1 MVRIYAL
8 VFALSGISGLIYE
21 SVWSHYV
28 KLILGHAAFAQTL
41 VLAIFMGGMAAGSW
55 LASRVSPRLR
65 SLLLAYAAVEAGIG
79 IIAIA
84 FQPIFAASTRAL
96 FDTILPA
103 LDPGMA
109 AVAAKLALATLLILP
124 QSLLLGATFP
134 LLSGGV
140 LRLDPRATGGTVA
153 LLYFAN
159 SIGAVIGVLWAG
171 FWLISAVGLPGTL
184 LTAGIINVG
193 LALLVFCLVRFGQ
206 EAAIATAP
214 TPRILRTPHD
224 VPDSEGLR
232 WILWAAA
239 ITGAASFCYE
249 IAWIRMLSMVLGA
262 STHSF
267 ELMLAAFI
275 LGLALGGLWI
285 RRRIDT
291 LPNPR
296 LFLGIVQLLMGSL
309 ALATLPL
316 YNHSF
321 DLMAAAMRGLSR
333 SDSGYVL
340 FSLIGHAIAMLVM
353 LPATFC
359 AGMTL
364 PLLTLILWR
373 SRCGERAIGQVYA
386 ANTLGAIVGVV
397 AAVHLVLPA
406 VGLKGLMLFG
416 TLLDGVLGLYL
427 IAGALSHAAPL
438 RRYGWL
444 SAFALA
450 WVVCLTSVEFDPH
463 RMAAGVYRHASPT
476 VKEGVEILSWRD
488 GKTASIG
495 LARDTE
501 GHVEITTNGKAD
513 ASINMSGKGAPS
525 PDEIT
530 MTLAAVIPML
540 HQPQTR
546 SVANVGFGS
555 GLTTHALLAFPQVE
569 RVDTIEIEP
578 EMIKG
583 ARLGFE
589 ARAPRAFNDPRS
601 RIFIDD
607 ARAYFSSHGLRYDLI
622 VSEPSNP
629 YVSGVA
635 SLFSEEYYRHITRY
649 LAPEGLFVQWL
660 QIYETSLPVV
670 ASVIGALD
678 SVFSDYVVYAT
689 DDVNMLV
696 VARASGTIAPPDYRL
711 LDDPDVRAELARVG
725 VAGRADL
732 ALRLVGSKA
741 LWSPLLAM
749 VGAPR
754 NSDYFPF
761 VDQNAARYQFLRKR
775 DAFPLLAMGDHP
787 VPVLEALKL
796 RLEPEDGP
804 VGVSTYFDTAN
815 NAHLARRIRDH
826 LLDRSPKTSLPA
838 AFWSS
843 LAVIRAEHDCDGM
856 APARILA
863 LLDLARRTHAFLDAR
878 DVDAVWSRLVSA
890 SPCNRPG
897 TRVGKWLA
905 FLRALGT
912 RDWPATAAGAG
923 DLLAAE
929 GSALAGAP
937 LETLLIADLTARL
950 VTHDKDGFIRT
961 RRDYLLPAVQE
972 HRVADLLLMNLLLSQ
987 ARVLGWGDPLAAIE
1001 LPTRA
1006 SPRFAAARRAQ

>member
-55 LASRVSPRLR
+55 LASRVSQRLR

-84 FQPIFAASTRAL
+84 FQPIFAASTHAL
-96 FDTILPA
+96 FDTVLPA

-109 AVAAKLALATLLILP
+109 AVAAKLTLAALLILP

-134 LLSGGV
+134 LISGGV
-140 LRLDPRATGGTVA
+140 LRLDAQGTGRTVA

-206 EAAIATAP
+206 QAELATPP
-214 TPRILRTPHD
+214 TPPNADD
-224 VPDSEGLR
+224 VADGEGLR

-340 FSLIGHAIAMLVM
+340 FSLTGHAIAMLVM

-386 ANTLGAIVGVV
+386 ANTLGAIVGVI

-406 VGLKGLMLFG
+406 VGLKGLVLFG

-427 IAGALSHAAPL
+427 IAGALSDATPL

-444 SAFALA
+444 GAFALA
-450 WVVCLTSVEFDPH
+450 WVVCLTSVDFDPQ

-495 LARDTE
+495 LARDAR
-501 GHVEITTNGKAD
+501 GLVEITTNGKAD
-513 ASINMSGKGAPS
+513 ASINMSGKGSPS

-540 HQPQTR
+540 HHRQART
-546 SVANVGFGS
+546 VANVGFGS

-607 ARAYFSSHGLRYDLI
+607 ARAYFSSHGRRYDLI

-649 LAPEGLFVQWL
+649 LAPDGLFVQWL
-660 QIYETSLPVV
+660 QIYETSIPVV

-696 VARASGTIAPPDYRL
+696 VARRSGTIQPPDYRL
-711 LDDPDVRAELARVG
+711 LDEPDVRAELARVG

-749 VGAPR
+749 VGAPK

-775 DAFPLLAMGDHP
+775 DAFPLLALGDHP

-796 RLEPEDGP
+796 RREPENSP
-804 VGVSTYFDTAN
+804 VGASTYFDTTN
-815 NAHLARRIRDH
+815 TAHLAQRIRDH
-826 LLDRSPKTSLPA
+826 LLDGHQKTSLPA

-843 LAVIRAEHDCDGM
+843 LAAIRAEHDCDGM
-856 APARILA
+856 APATILA
-863 LLDLARRTHAFLDAR
+863 LLDVARRTHAFLDAQ
-878 DVDAVWSRLVSA
+878 DVDAIWSRLASA
-890 SPCNRPG
+890 SPWNRPG
-897 TRVGKWLA
+897 KGVGRWVP

-912 RDWPATAAGAG
+912 RDWPATADGAS
-923 DLLAAE
+923 DLLATE

-950 VTHDKDGFIRT
+950 VTHDKEGFIRT
-961 RRDYLLPAVQE
+961 RRDYLWPAVQE
-972 HRVADLLLMNLLLSQ
+972 KRVADLLLMNLVLSQ
-987 ARVLGWGDPLAAIE
+987 ALVLGWRDPLASE
-1001 LPTRA
+1001 RA
-1006 SPRFAAARRAQ
+1006 AQ